1 MLAEKLLDYFAERNA
16 LDTASVPNLHIGNG
30 SALGH
35 YRGMH
40 LSSVFQPLLDAR
52 SLQARAHEALLRV
65 HDDFGRALSP
75 AEAFAIPATADD
87 IVYFDRLC
95 RIVHALNFVGQ
106 APAGAELFLNVS
118 GRHLL
123 GVSNG
128 GHGEIFERLL
138 DMCGLKPEQVILE
151 VLEAKVDDISRL
163 NDAVGAYRERG
174 YRVAIDDFG
183 CENSNFDR
191 LWRLTPD
198 IVKLDRSLILQG
210 TSNER
215 ARRILPRLVDIIHE
229 LGAQVVCEGIE
240 TPEQHQLAVDAG
252 ADLLQG
258 YYYAIPSATLA
269 GRIAAPPPQTEEKA
283 WISASPRKSRIT
295 SIASA

>member
-1 MLAEKLLDYFAERNA
+1 
-16 LDTASVPNLHIGNG
+16 
-30 SALGH
+30 
-35 YRGMH
+35 MH

-52 SLQARAHEALLRV
+52 TLQARAHEALLRV
-65 HDDFGRALSP
+65 HDDTGRPLSP
-75 AEAFAIPATADD
+75 AEAFAIPTTADD

-95 RIVHALNFVGQ
+95 RIVHALNFARQ

-123 GVSNG
+123 GVSHG
-128 GHGEIFERLL
+128 GHGEIFEHLL
-138 DMCGLKPEQVILE
+138 GECGLKPAQVILE
-151 VLEAKVDDISRL
+151 VLEARVDDIARL
-163 NDAVGAYRERG
+163 NDAVAAYRERG

-183 CENSNFDR
+183 CEHSNFDR

-215 ARRILPRLVDIIHE
+215 ARRILPRIVDIIHE

-240 TPEQHQLAVDAG
+240 TPEQHELAVNAG
-252 ADLLQG
+252 ADMLQG
-258 YYYAIPSATLA
+258 YYYAMPSATLA
-269 GRIAAPPPQTEEKA
+269 GRIAPPATLSDKKVRPA
-283 WISASPRKSRIT
+283 ASTRKSGIV
-295 SIASA
+295 SIVTA